1 MLFYKIFDF
10 VMALYFVTGNAGKFK
25 MVQVL
30 LPDVQQLDIELPEIQ
45 SLDAEEVLKHKL
57 QAALQRASGEYIVED
72 TSVYFGALNWELPG
86 PFIKWFFKALDYAG
100 MANLAMKLGN
110 TDARA
115 VARFGYAKSATEMH
129 YFDADMTGT
138 IVAPRGPNGFGWDPI
153 FQPTGSAK
161 TLGEMTFEEKNAI
174 SMRMTA
180 LKKLKDFLDSGEP
193 K

>member
-1 MLFYKIFDF
+1 
-10 VMALYFVTGNAGKFK
+10 MALYFVTGNKGKLD
-25 MVQVL
+25 MVRTL
-30 LPDVQQLDIELPEIQ
+30 LPDVEQLDIDLPEIQ
-45 SLDAEEVLKHKL
+45 SLDAEEIIKHKL
-57 QAALQRASGEYIVED
+57 EAALGHAPGEYIVED

-86 PFIKWFFKALDYAG
+86 PFIKWFFKALDYHG
-100 MANLAMKLGN
+100 MASLAEKMGN

-115 VARFGYAKSATEMH
+115 VARFGYAKSATEMY
-129 YFDADMTGT
+129 YFGADMTGT

-153 FQPTGSAK
+153 FQPTGSTK
-161 TLGEMTFEEKNAI
+161 TLGEMTFEEKNEI